1 MNKYD
6 LNKKIPTIDWLRTK
20 FNIIIKYQILPHNV
34 KGIILKRYNK
44 KYIIINNNIKNDNFE
59 YMNFIY
65 EILDNKDNILFEIIT
80 KEDNIIKS
88 NTIKH

>member
-34 KGIILKRYNK
+34 KGIILKR
-44 KYIIINNNIKNDNFE
+44 
-59 YMNFIY
+59 
-65 EILDNKDNILFEIIT
+65 
-80 KEDNIIKS
+80 S
-88 NTIKH
+88 